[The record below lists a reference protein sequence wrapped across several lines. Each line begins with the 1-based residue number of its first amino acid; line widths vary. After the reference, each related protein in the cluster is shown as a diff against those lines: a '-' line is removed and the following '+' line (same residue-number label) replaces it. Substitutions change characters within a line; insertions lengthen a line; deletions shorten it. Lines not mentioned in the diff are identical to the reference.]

1 MSENQN
7 RNNSQNKYR
16 QLPVIK
22 LLKRPRFILTEPFPM
37 LIPVFST
44 KGFEKYTKLGKMVK
58 GSKNLLTAVKKDS
71 QRKCFL
77 L

>member
-1 MSENQN
+1 M
-7 RNNSQNKYR
+7 
-16 QLPVIK
+16 
-22 LLKRPRFILTEPFPM
+22 FIS
-37 LIPVFST
+37 VFST